1 MSDNNLA
8 SPRTDEKT
16 ATPYLMALGF
26 LRHRSGD
33 LIKDRYEVLSLLGGG
48 NFGSVYRVRD
58 GAVGNV
64 LACKEMHVLNHPETV
79 HDERAAALEL
89 FRREAL
95 NLATLRHPHIPSA
108 YFEQEDGHWKICPVC
123 GFSFDGDACPD
134 HGAALLQVHQRYYLM
149 MDYVE
154 GPTVEEL
161 AVSATEFGLP
171 LDEKQCI
178 EWMAQIGSALRSLH
192 RVGIVHRDVKPDN
205 IKIRRDDNAAFLLD
219 FGLTKKAEEA
229 GAYGTARLTGT
240 GRFGTPGYAPPSRD
254 EQNNPEPR
262 SDIYALGMT
271 LYRLLCGRDP
281 QDETQLSEMRE
292 YSPRH
297 FNASLSQNIE
307 RVIQSATATDKE
319 RRYQTIDALL
329 ADLEELRGGSQN
341 YAPPFTYSDGSRA
354 RTAEE
359 LARLI
364 ETYPEESL
372 PYLWNGMFA
381 TWLRQ
386 TGYAAPARAASDIVR
401 DHTKAPLRALEA
413 FRRALYPKGTSGIAP
428 QLKIAPPTISFGT
441 IHSGETQTRTLKI
454 ENIGTGMAWGTI
466 AAAPRVLAP
475 GAADDDA
482 GSSALKPLPG
492 LNFPEDYEGNAA
504 EIALTLDTS
513 QVAIG
518 AYSGALEVRCADA
531 IYRVAVDYTV
541 APLQLQLVPEQ
552 IDFGTILIGRRAE
565 QSFRVREKPGAS
577 TRGTPRGV
585 IYTGGNL
592 YGVEVAPRFEND
604 ALVSVK
610 VDATSPNLVARDY
623 EGSLILDSNG
633 GRLRLPLRYT
643 LALPP
648 SRWAQIIASST
659 AIGLLGGAVLRL
671 LYVIVDA
678 DYVRLWLARGN
689 DFRSFNT
696 GDFRAPV
703 LAGVLLGIGV
713 AVWLLPR
720 LLEDRSRKLTP
731 AQIVGQTLP
740 LCALLGAA
748 LCWPAVWLL
757 HWCLW
762 VPLDW
767 MLHPPALLLGRH
779 VFGGRIPS
787 PPLMWAGTG
796 ALIGALWGTA
806 RALTAIGVAAAR
818 YVVIGVYIAAFF
830 ALLLWAMLSV

>member
-1 MSDNNLA
+1 
-8 SPRTDEKT
+8 
-16 ATPYLMALGF
+16 MALGF

-33 LIKDRYEVLSLLGGG
+33 RIKNRYEMLSLLGGG

-58 GAVGNV
+58 SAVGNV

-108 YFEQEDGHWKICPVC
+108 YFEQEDGNWNICPVC
-123 GFSFDGDACPD
+123 GFSFDGEVCPD
-134 HGAALLQVHQRYYLM
+134 HGAALLSVHQRYYLM
-149 MDYVE
+149 MDYIE
-154 GPTVEEL
+154 GPTLEEL
-161 AVSATEFGLP
+161 AHSANDFGLP

-178 EWMAQIGSALRSLH
+178 EWTAQIGSALGSLH

-205 IKIRRDDNAAFLLD
+205 IKIRRDDNSAFLLD

-240 GRFGTPGYAPPSRD
+240 GRFGTPGYAPISRD

-262 SDIYALGMT
+262 SDIYALGMM
-271 LYRLLCGRDP
+271 LYRLLSGRDP
-281 QDETQLSEMRE
+281 QDETQLAEMRE

-297 FNASLSQNIE
+297 FNANLSRDIE
-307 RVIQSATATDKE
+307 RIIVGAIATDKE

-329 ADLEELRGGSQN
+329 ADLEELRGNAGS
-341 YAPPFTYSDGSRA
+341 YAPPFTYSNGSRA

-364 ETYPEESL
+364 EAHPEESL

-386 TGYAAPARAASDIVR
+386 TGYAAPARAAADIVR
-401 DHTKAPLRALEA
+401 EHAKTPLRALEA
-413 FRRALYPKGTSGIAP
+413 FRRALYPKGTTGIAP
-428 QLKIAPPTISFGT
+428 QLRIAPKTVSFGT
-441 IHSGETQTRTLKI
+441 VHSGETQTRALKI
-454 ENIGTGMAWGTI
+454 ENVGAGLAWGTLQV
-466 AAAPRVLAP
+466 ALRVLAP
-475 GAADDDA
+475 NIADDDA
-482 GSSALKPLPG
+482 GNSALKPLPG
-492 LNFPEDYEGNAA
+492 LSFPEDYEGNAA

-518 AYSGALEVRCADA
+518 AYSGALEVRCGDE
-531 IYRVAVDYTV
+531 IYRLAVDYTV
-541 APLQLQLVPEQ
+541 AQLQLQLVPEQ

-565 QSFRVREKPGAS
+565 QSFRVREKSGAS

-592 YGVEVAPRFEND
+592 YGVEVAPRFESE
-604 ALVSVK
+604 APVSVI
-610 VDATSPNLVARDY
+610 VDATASGLVARDY

-648 SRWAQIIASST
+648 SRWAQIVASAT
-659 AIGLLGGAVLRL
+659 AIGLLGGAAMRL

-678 DYVRLWLARGN
+678 DYVRLWLARGTS
-689 DFRSFNT
+689 FRGFDT

-703 LAGVLLGIGV
+703 LAGVLLGVGV
-713 AVWLLPR
+713 ATWLMPR
-720 LLEDRSRKLTP
+720 LLEDRSRKMTP

-767 MLHPPALLLGRH
+767 MLHSPALLLGRH
-779 VFGGRIPS
+779 LFHGRIPT

-796 ALIGALWGTA
+796 AICGALWGAA